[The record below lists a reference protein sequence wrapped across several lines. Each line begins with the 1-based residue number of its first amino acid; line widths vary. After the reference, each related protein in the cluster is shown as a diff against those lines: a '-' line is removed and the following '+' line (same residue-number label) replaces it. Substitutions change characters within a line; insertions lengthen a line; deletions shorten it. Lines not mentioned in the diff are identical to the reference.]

1 MRLNVQVAR
10 VGGLKPPGQVRR
22 TTQTCAN
29 VERPPCAACTGPESS
44 AKLKPSPM
52 AERTEPQSRLLPAP
66 HSCCLPQLSAD
77 DSAAITRTFLKT
89 LNPAC
94 SQHDPAVLL
103 PEYLRFMK
111 LKVQQPPGVIYAPSN
126 AVDAVWHGL
135 SLPSC

>member
-1 MRLNVQVAR
+1 
-10 VGGLKPPGQVRR
+10 
-22 TTQTCAN
+22 
-29 VERPPCAACTGPESS
+29 
-44 AKLKPSPM
+44 M

-135 SLPSC
+135 SLPSCSRKCQRRAVQMHF